1 MPKSSLLLKK
11 ILFVQLS
18 FHKSLKKGIG
28 KRNVLRHPLGIGHG
42 GSCRI
47 AESADRIAFRDYSTP
62 FGSGQI
68 F

>member
-28 KRNVLRHPLGIGHG
+28 KRNVLRHPLGIEHG

-47 AESADRIAFRDYSTP
+47 AESAV
-62 FGSGQI
+62 GG
-68 F
+68 